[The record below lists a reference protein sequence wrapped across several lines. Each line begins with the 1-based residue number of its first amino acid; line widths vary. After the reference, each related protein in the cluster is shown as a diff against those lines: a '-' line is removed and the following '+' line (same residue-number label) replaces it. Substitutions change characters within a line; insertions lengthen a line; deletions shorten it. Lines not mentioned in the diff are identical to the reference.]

1 MALALSIVCNKISP
15 TEVDGMGDKLVYGGK
30 SNQRQHNPVQIKNK
44 TDWNCFLDKFNRE
57 IYPNVIRSDDD
68 KQSLLDGLTNSIRH
82 TCGKDV

>member
-15 TEVDGMGDKLVYGGK
+15 TEVDGKLAHGGK

-57 IYPNVIRSDDD
+57 IYPNVILLIDD

-82 TCGKDV
+82 TCGEDVYM